1 MEFVRLLRGE
11 SDRDTIRLLTVAV
24 FSGIVSTLL
33 VALIISSAR
42 RVSPGR
48 LDLLNLSA
56 FLLCL
61 ASYVFARRY
70 TLIGTNALAERII
83 MKMRLR
89 ILNKIRHSHLLR
101 YERVGRAEIYS
112 ALNDSALTL
121 STSASYI
128 STGFASAV
136 MLVSAMFYVAYLSTA
151 AFVLIVVAVGAGCIL
166 YANRR
171 KALRGQLKKSAEKE
185 VEFFGLVQHLLD
197 GFKEVKIHWPRSE
210 ALYGQYITRAAEQA
224 RDLKLETERYF
235 AWMSVI
241 GQNLLYVLLAILIF
255 VLPAVSNSDS
265 KGVMQVATAIIF
277 VMGPLGEVVG
287 AIPLLMRSNNAIR
300 LINQLEG
307 TLDAAPSETGVEEV
321 IGEDR
326 FSSFREISFR
336 GVSFAYEQGAAGAA
350 FNLGPLDL
358 TIVANELLFIIG
370 GNGSGKST
378 MLKVLTGLYETQT
391 GSIWI
396 DGRLLEGKDLPAYRG
411 CFSIIFTDFHLFD
424 RLYGLENVDDHRVSS
439 LLREMRLQNVTD
451 VKDGKFG
458 TLALSTGQRKRL
470 ALVVAYLEQRP
481 ILVFD
486 EVAADQDPSFRQYFY
501 EVLLRRLQ
509 AEGRTIVVVTHDD
522 HYFHVAD
529 RLLKMEDGKFVDQ
542 RT

>member
-1 MEFVRLLRGE
+1 MEFLRLLRDE
-11 SDRDTIRLLTVAV
+11 SDRDTLRLLTVAV

-42 RVSPGR
+42 RVSPGH
-48 LDLLNLSA
+48 LDLLSLSA

-61 ASYVFARRY
+61 ASYVFARRH

-89 ILNKIRHSHLLR
+89 ILDKIRHSNLLQ
-101 YERVGRAEIYS
+101 YERVGRAEVYS
-112 ALNDSALTL
+112 ALNDSAVTL
-121 STSASYI
+121 STSVSYI
-128 STGFASAV
+128 STGFASGV
-136 MLVSAMFYVAYLSTA
+136 MLASAMFYVAYLSTA
-151 AFVLIVVAVGAGCIL
+151 AFVLILVAVGAGCIL
-166 YANRR
+166 YANSR
-171 KALRGQLKKSAEKE
+171 KALKGQLKKSAEKE

-210 ALYGQYITRAAEQA
+210 ELYGQYITRAAEQA

-241 GQNLLYVLLAILIF
+241 GQNFLYVLLAVLIF

-287 AIPLLMRSNNAIR
+287 AIPLLMRSNTAIR
-300 LINQLEG
+300 IIKNLEA
-307 TLDAAPSETGVEEV
+307 TLDRTPPEINAEEITGV
-321 IGEDR
+321 GP
-326 FSSFREISFR
+326 FSSFRQISLR
-336 GVSFAYEQGAAGAA
+336 GVSFAYEQGLSGVA
-350 FNLGPLDL
+350 FSLGPLDL
-358 TIVANELLFIIG
+358 TIVTNELLFIVG

-378 MLKVLTGLYETQT
+378 MLKLLTGLYEIQA

-396 DGRLLEGKDLPAYRG
+396 DDTLVEEKDLPAYRSL
-411 CFSIIFTDFHLFD
+411 FSIIFADFHLFD
-424 RLYGLENVDDHRVSS
+424 RLYGLENVDDQRVSG
-439 LLREMRLQNVTD
+439 LLREMRLQNVTNI
-451 VKDGKFG
+451 KDGQFAK
-458 TLALSTGQRKRL
+458 LALSTGQRKRL
-470 ALVVAYLEQRP
+470 ALVVTYLEQRP
-481 ILVFD
+481 IMVFD
-486 EVAADQDPSFRQYFY
+486 EVAADQDPAFRKYFY

-529 RLLKMEDGKFVDQ
+529 RVLKMEDGKFVDH